1 MVDERVHWSVASKVG
16 STVYWTADW
25 KAVEMDDSSVVWLV
39 AVLDSMKDAS
49 MADWS
54 GLKLVAQKTDQ
65 KVVR

>member
-1 MVDERVHWSVASKVG
+1 M
-16 STVYWTADW
+16 ADW
-25 KAVEMDDSSVVWLV
+25 KAVEMDDSSVVRLV